1 MPKRGEG
8 SFNPYVRRNKKTA
21 DRIHLWFQR
30 NDLVLLST
38 DIVCISV
45 LFVLHFSRSL
55 SRLILQENLI
65 AIQILTIL
73 LVSPIA
79 LSVVRKGTIPLVIFV
94 LGAVLIHNSMILP
107 YYSQPEP
114 GEASFGGVKFNWTLY
129 TATAVSIGTRMNFL
143 LGISMV
149 VLSIILSYRP
159 SLLFARNRPDS
170 SESEWSK
177 YPLWHDHTLL
187 ADGRAEYS
195 IPIKRLLKEEE
206 RYLLWRYEYI
216 LANIYGEP
224 YLVNPEGHVPKFS
237 TSIYRDKETGR
248 IYGKARYNGFFV

>member
-30 NDLVLLST
+30 NGVVLLST

-79 LSVVRKGTIPLVIFV
+79 LSVVRKGTIPLFIFV

>member
-1 MPKRGEG
+1 MSRRGEG
-8 SFNPYVRRNKKTA
+8 SFNPYIRKNQKTVE
-21 DRIHLWFQR
+21 RIYLWFQR
-30 NDLVLLST
+30 NEAVLLST
-38 DIVCISV
+38 DIVCISI
-45 LFVLHFSRSL
+45 LFLLHFSPSVFEF
-55 SRLILQENLI
+55 ILQENLI
-65 AIQILTIL
+65 AIQILAIL
-73 LVSPIA
+73 LISPIA
-79 LSVVRKGTIPLVIFV
+79 LSVVRKGTMPLVIFI

-114 GEASFGGVKFNWTLY
+114 GEASFGGVKFSWTLY

-143 LGISMV
+143 LGVSMA

-159 SLLFARNRPDS
+159 SLLFARNRPPS
-170 SESEWSK
+170 SESEWLK

-195 IPIKRLLKEEE
+195 IPVKRLLTDEE
-206 RYLLWRYEYI
+206 RYILWRYEYI

-224 YLVNPEGHVPKFS
+224 HLVNPEGHVPKYS

-248 IYGKARYNGFFV
+248 IIGKARYNGFFV

>member
-30 NDLVLLST
+30 NGVVLLST